1 MTESNQHKPEKRENQ
16 RLFYILLTIA
26 LLGSWGYIFYDQAQ
40 AKKIQTELETKL
52 GSSDSARNA
61 LQKEYDAAL
70 LRLDELTNMNS
81 SLDSLVK
88 TKDDQ
93 LEALKARIQK
103 MLNKDNKT
111 ESDLVAA
118 KQLIENLNNQISGY
132 VSEIEKLKGE
142 KLQLENDKKGL
153 ITEKDALKKQYD
165 ITQEEKAKVEEKLNE
180 ASTLFASNINI
191 IALDVRSSGK
201 EVQKTKAK
209 KVDKLRLSFD
219 VYSRAG
225 VESTKELYIIITDPS
240 DKTVFIDNNSS
251 GKLTANDQT
260 ELDYTKKTAVNFKPN
275 KFSPVS
281 VEWKPTTRLSGG
293 TYRVFIFNNG
303 YKIGEET
310 IMLK

>member
-52 GSSDSARNA
+52 GSSDSAKNA

>member
-40 AKKIQTELETKL
+40 AKKIRTELETKL

-88 TKDDQ
+88 TKNTQ
-93 LEALKARIQK
+93 LEALKARIQQ
-103 MLNKDNKT
+103 MLNKDNKSA
-111 ESDLVAA
+111 SDLAAA
-118 KQLIENLNNQISGY
+118 KQLIDNLNSQISGY

-142 KLQLENDKKGL
+142 KLQLENDKKEL
-153 ITEKDALKKQYD
+153 ITEKDALKQQYD
-165 ITQEEKAKVEEKLNE
+165 KTQEEKIKVEEKLNE

-191 IALDVRSSGK
+191 SALDVRSSGK

-209 KVDKLRLSFD
+209 KVDKLRLTFD

-225 VESTKELYIIITDPS
+225 VESTKDLYIVINDPS
-240 DKTVFIDNNSS
+240 DKTVFIDNNLS
-251 GKLTANDQT
+251 GKFITNEKT
-260 ELDYTKKTAVNFKPN
+260 EQEYTKKAAVNFKPD

-281 VEWKPTTRLSGG
+281 VDWKPTTRLSGG
-293 TYRVFIFNNG
+293 TYRVFIYNNG

-310 IMLK
+310 IVLK